1 VRGLRSRVFELR
13 LPRLVGTREA
23 AVDLLE
29 AQDVP
34 RDLGT
39 ADVVVFCDDLA
50 TGSASFADELVR
62 QVLTER
68 HGGHLV
74 FVGAPQL
81 FWMRVSEAAER
92 RGVLDRVVQKSAAEA
107 AR

>member
-1 VRGLRSRVFELR
+1 MFALR

-23 AVDLLE
+23 AVDLLD
-29 AQDVP
+29 AQDVA
-34 RDLGT
+34 RDLRT

-68 HGGHLV
+68 RGGHLV

-81 FWMRVSEAAER
+81 FWSRVTEAAER
-92 RGVLDRVVQKSAAEA
+92 RGVPDRVTQRSAAEA

>member
-1 VRGLRSRVFELR
+1 LRSRVFVLR

-34 RDLGT
+34 RDLRA
-39 ADVVVFCDDLA
+39 ADVIVFCDDLA
-50 TGSASFADELVR
+50 TGSASAADELVR

-74 FVGAPQL
+74 LVGAPQL
-81 FWMRVSEAAER
+81 FWRRVCESAER
-92 RGVLDRVVQKSAAEA
+92 RGVPERVAQKSAAEA
-107 AR
+107 TR

>member
-1 VRGLRSRVFELR
+1 MYELR

-23 AVDLLE
+23 VVDLLDE
-29 AQDVP
+29 QHVP
-34 RDLGT
+34 RALDA

-74 FVGAPQL
+74 LVGAPQS
-81 FWMRVSEAAER
+81 FWARILESARRRDVVGRVT
-92 RGVLDRVVQKSAAEA
+92 LKSAAEA
-107 AR
+107 CP